1 MARIGYVEYQ
11 PAGIKLPITFT
22 ERKGRFTCTYAGTPY
37 EHTDVGALRALVLDA
52 IKAAY
57 QLTWTP
63 VIVLQFI
70 ATPNGRASS
79 LAYSYLNLTRER
91 IYIGHHP
98 SLGYKQVHWTA
109 QEEKRLEVSRA
120 LLDWGNE
127 EPFTLPAQHESYD
140 GKTSLYFPYSEEL
153 WATLEEIQSYLR
165 IATNKLSALLQTPES
180 IATLKSICHT
190 LFDTVTT
197 QSEKDEDPTAL

>member
-22 ERKGRFTCTYAGTPY
+22 ERKGRFTCIYAGTPY
-37 EHTDVGALRALVLDA
+37 EHTDVGTLRAQVLDA

-63 VIVLQFI
+63 AIVLHFI
-70 ATPNGRASS
+70 ATPNGRTSS
-79 LAYSYLNLTRER
+79 LASSYLNLTRER

-120 LLDWGNE
+120 LLDWENE

-153 WATLEEIQSYLR
+153 WATLEEIQTYLR
-165 IATNKLSALLQTPES
+165 VATNQLFTHLQTLEG
-180 IATLKSICHT
+180 IVILKSTCQR
-190 LFDTVTT
+190 LFDTLAT
-197 QSEKDEDPTAL
+197 QSEEDPTDL